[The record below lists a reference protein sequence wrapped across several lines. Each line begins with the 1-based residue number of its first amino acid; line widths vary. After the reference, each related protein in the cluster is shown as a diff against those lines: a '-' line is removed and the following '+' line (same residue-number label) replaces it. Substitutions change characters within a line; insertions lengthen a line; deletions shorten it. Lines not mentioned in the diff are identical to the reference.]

1 MIMIGPG
8 TGVAPFR
15 SYMQEREELGFEGHT
30 WLFFGEQHFTTDFL
44 YQTEWQEWLDDGT
57 LSKLDVAFS
66 RDTDQKV
73 YVQHKIAENSEQF
86 NQWIENG
93 AAIYV
98 CGDESEMAKDVH
110 QAIRN
115 VLVKEQNL
123 SEEDAE
129 EYLKQL
135 KRDKRYQ
142 RDVY

>member
-1 MIMIGPG
+1 
-8 TGVAPFR
+8 
-15 SYMQEREELGFEGHT
+15 GHT

-57 LSKLDVAFS
+57 LSKIDVAFS

-98 CGDESEMAKDVH
+98 CGDESKMAKDVH
-110 QAIRN
+110 QAIR
-115 VLVKEQNL
+115 
-123 SEEDAE
+123 
-129 EYLKQL
+129 
-135 KRDKRYQ
+135 
-142 RDVY
+142 